1 MFIYR
6 GYDNMDTTRLDE
18 FLKELEQLLDKC
30 CTEDWWYKFDVEDGV
45 SINLS
50 IPKFKGDEDDNS

>member
-1 MFIYR
+1 
-6 GYDNMDTTRLDE
+6 MDTTRLDE